1 MAEESKKYTTFV
13 NRNYEAYKKL
23 FPKKYGDMTKDQFAV
38 AMEKQTKKGRKQ
50 LLDAVTFL
58 GVPGA
63 FKLAGLGLKVAPKV
77 LNTLKKL
84 KPVAKK
90 APTGGAKLKP
100 ISQITN
106 VLKKEIQ
113 KKSPAQIT
121 DKTKDAAKK
130 LLPKGEID
138 KLFAQVTGRVR
149 TKPKVKVPVSQV
161 APKPKGT
168 TVATTGGRSV
178 TKATGKAVTKT
189 TGRNVARTKPKKDVI
204 IEGTFRTAA
213 KKLPKNQRLLLTNKI
228 KSGKKLTSAD
238 KALLAGVTGL
248 TGTAAL
254 NKFLKS
260 ATKDAGAGVGKPK
273 SGATPF
279 TIKPKPKAK
288 PKQMTQKEAAENRK
302 RILQTS
308 RKKPMVGLTQKEAAE
323 KRKKLAGSAVAGT
336 GGRGSLPKGVLR
348 KYTGK
353 HNSKTEKIRTIGG
366 KSYVVPKGMK

>member
-23 FPKKYGDMTKDQFAV
+23 FPKKYGNMTKDQFAV

-50 LLDAVTFL
+50 LLDTVTFL

-90 APTGGAKLKP
+90 APAGTKVQP
-100 ISQITN
+100 VSQITN
-106 VLKKEIQ
+106 VLKKEI
-113 KKSPAQIT
+113 KRKSPAQIT

-130 LLPKGEID
+130 LLPKGEVD

-161 APKPKGT
+161 APKTKGT
-168 TVATTGGRSV
+168 AVATTGGRGV
-178 TKATGKAVTKT
+178 TKATGKAVTKA

-228 KSGKKLTSAD
+228 KSGKKLTGAD

-254 NKFLKS
+254 NEFLKS

-279 TIKPKPKAK
+279 TIKPKAK

>member
-50 LLDAVTFL
+50 LLDTVTFL

-90 APTGGAKLKP
+90 APTGTKVQP
-100 ISQITN
+100 VSQITN
-106 VLKKEIQ
+106 VLKKEI
-113 KKSPAQIT
+113 KRKSPAQIT

-138 KLFAQVTGRVR
+138 KLFAKVTGRVR

-168 TVATTGGRSV
+168 TVATTGGRGV
-178 TKATGKAVTKT
+178 TKATG
-189 TGRNVARTKPKKDVI
+189 RNVTRTKPKKDVI

-228 KSGKKLTSAD
+228 KSGKKLTGAD
-238 KALLAGVTGL
+238 KALLAGITGL

-254 NKFLKS
+254 NEFLKS
-260 ATKDAGAGVGKPK
+260 GTRGAGAGSDRVAKPK
-273 SGATPF
+273 GDATPF
-279 TIKPKPKAK
+279 TIKPKAKPKAK

-308 RKKPMVGLTQKEAAE
+308 QKKPMVGLTQKEATE
-323 KRKKLAGSAVAGT
+323 KRKKLAGSAVAET